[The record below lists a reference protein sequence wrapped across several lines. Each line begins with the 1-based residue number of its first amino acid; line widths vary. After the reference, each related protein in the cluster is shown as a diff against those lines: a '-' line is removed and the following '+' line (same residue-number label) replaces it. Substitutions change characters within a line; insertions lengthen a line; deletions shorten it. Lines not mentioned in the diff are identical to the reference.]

1 MVHRVN
7 PPRSAAV
14 DAKTTLAAEVH
25 RGGGPSTMVVGLAA
39 FALVNLGLAVFM
51 AVSPHGFYVA
61 VGPFA
66 AFNGHYI
73 RDVSTFYAAIAIAML
88 IAIRHVSWRVP
99 VLAVATLQ
107 YALHSL
113 NHLLDIAQ
121 AHPAWLGYFD
131 FFSLALAAL
140 MLAWLWRVAAS
151 EAHTTTPPP
160 AVSEA
165 TR

>member
-1 MVHRVN
+1 
-7 PPRSAAV
+7 
-14 DAKTTLAAEVH
+14 
-25 RGGGPSTMVVGLAA
+25 MVVGLVA

-61 VGPFA
+61 VGPFG

-88 IAIRHVSWRVP
+88 LSIRHVSWRVP

-113 NHLLDIAQ
+113 NHLLDISK

-131 FFSLALAAL
+131 FFSLAIAAL
-140 MLAWLWRVAAS
+140 MLAWLWRTAAI
-151 EAHTTTPPP
+151 EAQAPIP
-160 AVSEA
+160 APTA
-165 TR
+165 TETAR

>member
-1 MVHRVN
+1 MRTAQRSPELASPDGGE
-7 PPRSAAV
+7 PP
-14 DAKTTLAAEVH
+14 
-25 RGGGPSTMVVGLAA
+25 GGEPSIVVVGLAA
-39 FALVNLGLAVFM
+39 FALVNLGLAIFM

-73 RDVSTFYAAIAIAML
+73 RDVSTFYAAIAIGML
-88 IAIRHVSWRVP
+88 VSIGRPSWRVP

-113 NHLLDIAQ
+113 NHLLDIAK

-131 FFSLALAAL
+131 FFSLLLAAL
-140 MLAWLWRVAAS
+140 ALAWLWRTAAIEAQAATPARAAS
-151 EAHTTTPPP
+151 EAG
-160 AVSEA
+160 
-165 TR
+165 R